1 MSRQHLVAQTI
12 GELGTQLGIPDLAL
26 DDSSRVS
33 LTVDG
38 IRVTLNYAIEPI
50 ELLWLFVDLGEIAD
64 ESTEVLEG
72 LLQLGF
78 LTWSSNSMTVGLD
91 EDGKRALGYSSVPVV
106 NLSLDTLV
114 GQLNEMLRGAAAI
127 RERIER
133 NDFEVVIAS

>member
-12 GELGTQLGIPDLAL
+12 AELGTQLGIPDLAL

-38 IRVTLNYAIEPI
+38 IHVTLNYAIEPV

-64 ESTEVLEG
+64 DRTEVLEG

-78 LTWSSNSMTVGLD
+78 LTWSSNSMTIGLD
-91 EDGKRALGYSSVPVV
+91 EEGQRALGYSSVPVV

-114 GQLNEMLRGAAAI
+114 GQLNEMLRSAAAI